1 MNLVNLKWL
10 DVDAEK
16 YLAPAPQLVHAGLGR
31 GGRLEGVG
39 LLREG
44 VLGSGLRSDRC
55 GLLGIIN
62 MWSHVTGLQSD
73 TADAAADM
81 QAMFVHVCCCCSAV
95 TCWPRLGCTRLSRLT
110 RAECSPS
117 SVSTALCFALAPPP
131 APPAP

>member
-44 VLGSGLRSDRC
+44 VLGSGLRSGRC

-73 TADAAADM
+73 TADAAADLRE
-81 QAMFVHVCCCCSAV
+81 MFDYV
-95 TCWPRLGCTRLSRLT
+95 
-110 RAECSPS
+110 
-117 SVSTALCFALAPPP
+117 
-131 APPAP
+131 

>member
-44 VLGSGLRSDRC
+44 VLGSGLRSGRC
-55 GLLGIIN
+55 ALLGIMN
-62 MWSHVTGLQSD
+62 NKWSWVTGRQSD
-73 TADAAADM
+73 I
-81 QAMFVHVCCCCSAV
+81 
-95 TCWPRLGCTRLSRLT
+95 
-110 RAECSPS
+110 
-117 SVSTALCFALAPPP
+117 
-131 APPAP
+131 

>member
-16 YLAPAPQLVHAGLGR
+16 YLATAPQLVHAGLGR

-44 VLGSGLRSDRC
+44 VLGSRLRSGRC

-62 MWSHVTGLQSD
+62 KWSQFCSLILQI
-73 TADAAADM
+73 
-81 QAMFVHVCCCCSAV
+81 CCSRHASDV
-95 TCWPRLGCTRLSRLT
+95 CPCLLLLQCCHL
-110 RAECSPS
+110 
-117 SVSTALCFALAPPP
+117 LAPPGLHQ
-131 APPAP
+131 AVQVD